1 MNGMKKSPW
10 ILILVGLVVMGGL
23 ALSLPNRTSVMAAPN
38 PQMTNFPTPTPGTD
52 GRIVYVVQ
60 EGDTLWRIAA
70 VAGIDVADLRD
81 LNFLDA
87 EDIVYVGMQLFLGL
101 GGPAGE
107 QPTPAPAA
115 TEYSAEPSVT
125 PIPGNGTLCVLLFED
140 LNGDS
145 MRQEEEISLA
155 GGAINISNRD
165 GSVSFTDDTPV
176 HDPDSETLDYLCRD
190 TLVEGDYNVSVA
202 IPEGYNPTTSL
213 NAPITLVAGDSTY
226 LNFGAQAG
234 SVVINEN
241 ETLPE
246 SSGSTP
252 LLGIMGALLL
262 LGGIGLG
269 VYSVW
274 FRGK

>member
-1 MNGMKKSPW
+1 MKKSP
-10 ILILVGLVVMGGL
+10 LILALVSLIVIGGL
-23 ALSLPNRTSVMAAPN
+23 ALSLTKSSSVMAAPN
-38 PQMTNFPTPTPGTD
+38 PQMTNFPTPTPGSD
-52 GRIVYVVQ
+52 GRIIYVVK

-70 VAGIDVADLRD
+70 VAGINVADLRD

-87 EDIVYVGMQLFLGL
+87 DDIVFVGMQLFLGL
-101 GGPAGE
+101 GGPSGD
-107 QPTPAPAA
+107 QPTQVPAA
-115 TEYSAEPSVT
+115 TAFAPEPTVT

-145 MRQEEEISLA
+145 MRQEEEVSLE
-155 GGAINISNRD
+155 GGAVNISNRD
-165 GSVSFTDDTPV
+165 GSISITEDTKP
-176 HDPDSETLDYLCRD
+176 HDPDSETLDYICEEGLMQ
-190 TLVEGDYNVSVA
+190 GDYNVSVA

-213 NAPITLVAGDSTY
+213 NSPVELVQGDITY
-226 LNFGAQAG
+226 LTFGAQAG

-241 ETLPE
+241 DNLPE
-246 SSGSTP
+246 SSGRTP

-274 FRGK
+274 FRRK

>member
-1 MNGMKKSPW
+1 MKKSPW
-10 ILILVGLVVMGGL
+10 ILILVCMVVIGGL
-23 ALSLPNRTSVMAAPN
+23 ALSLPDNTSVMAAPN
-38 PQMTNFPTPTPGTD
+38 PQMTNFPTPTPGSD
-52 GRIVYVVQ
+52 GRIIYVVQ

-70 VAGIDVADLRD
+70 VAGINVADLRD

-87 EDIVYVGMQLFLGL
+87 DDIVYVGMQLFLGL

-115 TEYSAEPSVT
+115 TEFSAEPTVT

-145 MRQEEEISLA
+145 MRQEEEISLS

-165 GSVSFTDDTPV
+165 GSVSITEETPI
-176 HDPDSETLDYLCRD
+176 HDPDSDTLDYFCQPGLM
-190 TLVEGDYNVSVA
+190 EGDYNVSVA

-213 NAPITLVAGDSTY
+213 NAPVTLVQGDITY
-226 LNFGAQAG
+226 LTFGAQAG
-234 SVVINEN
+234 SVVINLN
-241 ETLPE
+241 DPLPD
-246 SSGSTP
+246 STGSTP
-252 LLGIMGALLL
+252 LLGIMGMLLL

-269 VYSVW
+269 VYSIW
-274 FRGK
+274 FRRK

>member
-1 MNGMKKSPW
+1 MKKSTW
-10 ILILVGLVVMGGL
+10 ILALVSLVVIGGM
-23 ALSLPNRTSVMAAPN
+23 ALSLTNSSSVMAAPN

-52 GRIVYVVQ
+52 GRIIYIVQ

-70 VAGIDVADLRD
+70 VAGLDVADLRD

-87 EDIVYVGMQLFLGL
+87 DDIVFVGMQLFLGL
-101 GGPAGE
+101 GGPSGE
-107 QPTPAPAA
+107 QPTQAPAA
-115 TEYSAEPSVT
+115 TVFAPEPTVT

-145 MRQEEEISLA
+145 MRQEEEVSLS

-165 GSVSFTDDTPV
+165 GSVSITEDTPA
-176 HDPDSETLDYLCRD
+176 HDPDSETEDYYCRD
-190 TLVEGDYNVSVA
+190 SLTEGDYNVSVA

-213 NAPITLVAGDSTY
+213 NAPITLVQGDITY

-234 SVVINEN
+234 SVVID
-241 ETLPE
+241 ETANLPE
-246 SSGSTP
+246 TSGSTP
-252 LLGIMGALLL
+252 LLGIIGVLLL